1 MATAF
6 QNRLV
11 GTIIIVALAV
21 IFLPEVLDGEKR
33 HSQDRFEAIPK
44 RPPMKNVTSPDEFPF
59 KKVQDAVTREVV
71 IVDEQP
77 LDEPVDT
84 TEEMPGNAVSEAD
97 TRVAQQSP
105 SQSDAP
111 VMEPKQEQ
119 IQSGWVVQL
128 GSFKHSKNVKDLL
141 RKLEQAGYRAF
152 TRPIQTSSGT
162 LTKVFVGPDL
172 DDGKLKTA
180 IPHLKEVTGLQG
192 KLTPFS
198 VD

>member
-21 IFLPEVLDGEKR
+21 IFLPELLDGEKR

-71 IVDEQP
+71 IVDERAV
-77 LDEPVDT
+77 DEPDEGVTDT
-84 TEEMPGNAVSEAD
+84 NESTAIANNPASSQASQ
-97 TRVAQQSP
+97 AQP
-105 SQSDAP
+105 DAP
-111 VMEPKQEQ
+111 IMEPKQEQ

-192 KLTPFS
+192 KLTPFT